1 MPDCLNGKLAMNDD
15 KRIPIQ
21 DKATGAIRF
30 SEPVRRNVPS
40 ESIPL
45 TEMAS
50 SSPPP
55 VAEQIVAVKLDQ
67 SNKVESIAGEALGTE
82 GANPKAKSKQEISTF
97 EQFLFH
103 AYGLKGRRV
112 ALKKKVLQDI
122 SPNLSIPV
130 EGLVELQKL
139 VNADRQFCVPRQ
151 ILLASREIEG
161 YPLIKEALRK
171 FVMEVM
177 LSHPA
182 FKNPKVTSAIR
193 NLENAPL
200 PHAALKLVM
209 EEVFEKAELE
219 EKPGEKKDGEKTA
232 KKLVAAEEMKIN
244 ATNCLAVWFAVT
256 RNLAL
261 EDVADALNVAV
272 WTPAGY
278 GADSDIAKLRA
289 LTSIEKVEGVGL
301 ACEQYKRRA
310 VAQADEAVRASAEA
324 ARLRTEHQETQL
336 ELEQIRSELD
346 ETKNAL
352 EKLQLKTTEEIATLH
367 QSAET
372 QAAHLRDDFE
382 QLRSRVLRRLVEN
395 VEKLGIGLSAI
406 QGSEP
411 KVHVVRDRLE
421 RVIDELQKEINK
433 LREG

>member
-1 MPDCLNGKLAMNDD
+1 M
-15 KRIPIQ
+15 
-21 DKATGAIRF
+21 
-30 SEPVRRNVPS
+30 
-40 ESIPL
+40 
-45 TEMAS
+45 
-50 SSPPP
+50 
-55 VAEQIVAVKLDQ
+55 AEQIVAVKLDQ

-82 GANPKAKSKQEISTF
+82 GDNPKAKSKQEISTF

-122 SPNLSIPV
+122 SPSLSIPV

-209 EEVFEKAELE
+209 EEIFEKEELE
-219 EKPGEKKDGEKTA
+219 EKAGEKKDGEKTA
-232 KKLVAAEEMKIN
+232 KKLVAAEEMKVN

-272 WTPAGY
+272 WTPAGCD
-278 GADSDIAKLRA
+278 ADSDIAKLRA

-352 EKLQLKTTEEIATLH
+352 EKLQLKATEEIATLH

-421 RVIDELQKEINK
+421 RVVDELQKEINK

>member
-1 MPDCLNGKLAMNDD
+1 M
-15 KRIPIQ
+15 
-21 DKATGAIRF
+21 
-30 SEPVRRNVPS
+30 
-40 ESIPL
+40 
-45 TEMAS
+45 
-50 SSPPP
+50 
-55 VAEQIVAVKLDQ
+55 AEQIVAVKLDQ
-67 SNKVESIAGEALGTE
+67 TNKVESIAGEALGTE

-122 SPNLSIPV
+122 SPSLSIPV

-177 LSHPA
+177 LSHRA

-209 EEVFEKAELE
+209 EEVFEKEELE
-219 EKPGEKKDGEKTA
+219 ENAGEKKDGEKTA
-232 KKLVAAEEMKIN
+232 KKLVAAEEMKVN

-272 WTPAGY
+272 WTPAGCD
-278 GADSDIAKLRA
+278 ADSDIAKLRA

>member
-55 VAEQIVAVKLDQ
+55 MAEQIVAVKLDQ

-82 GANPKAKSKQEISTF
+82 GDNPKAKSKQEISTF

-122 SPNLSIPV
+122 SSSLSIPV

-209 EEVFEKAELE
+209 EEIFEKEELE
-219 EKPGEKKDGEKTA
+219 EKAGEKKDGEKTA
-232 KKLVAAEEMKIN
+232 KKLVAAEEMKVN

-272 WTPAGY
+272 WTPAGC
-278 GADSDIAKLRA
+278 GADSDITKLRA

-352 EKLQLKTTEEIATLH
+352 EKLQLKATEEIATLH

-421 RVIDELQKEINK
+421 RVVDELQKEINK